1 MNCDSVLYFFAIYL
15 AIFCWNM
22 ILFFFA
28 SVYSHFL
35 HCPWNLDA
43 LLLRSSEFCNRGVW
57 GAVLTWIIS
66 LLAPVLSQSDFYVF
80 ICLESSN
87 FQLQF
92 EKKPSLLKILTLIS
106 CHRFNSGSLLNPS
119 SSFDEIYTPV
129 SWSVYQF
136 CLINIIRT
144 LYMTDIK
151 RCIQILYTDTCTLKR
166 RWPLLIFKSQC
177 QISSSK
183 YPGLHQVKLVSSHS

>member
-1 MNCDSVLYFFAIYL
+1 MIQFYIFSQFTLQYFAGIWSF
-15 AIFCWNM
+15 
-22 ILFFFA
+22 FFFA

-66 LLAPVLSQSDFYVF
+66 LQAHVLSQSDFYIF

-87 FQLQF
+87 FQLQY

-136 CLINIIRT
+136 CLINIFRT

-151 RCIQILYTDTCTLKR
+151 LCIQILYTDTLKR
-166 RWPLLIFKSQC
+166 RWP
-177 QISSSK
+177 
-183 YPGLHQVKLVSSHS
+183 

>member
-1 MNCDSVLYFFAIYL
+1 M
-15 AIFCWNM
+15 
-22 ILFFFA
+22 
-28 SVYSHFL
+28 
-35 HCPWNLDA
+35 
-43 LLLRSSEFCNRGVW
+43 

-87 FQLQF
+87 FQLPF

-136 CLINIIRT
+136 CLINIIKT

-151 RCIQILYTDTCTLKR
+151 LCIQILYTDTLKR
-166 RWPLLIFKSQC
+166 RWPLLILRSQC

-183 YPGLHQVKLVSSHS
+183 YPDLHQVKLVSSHS